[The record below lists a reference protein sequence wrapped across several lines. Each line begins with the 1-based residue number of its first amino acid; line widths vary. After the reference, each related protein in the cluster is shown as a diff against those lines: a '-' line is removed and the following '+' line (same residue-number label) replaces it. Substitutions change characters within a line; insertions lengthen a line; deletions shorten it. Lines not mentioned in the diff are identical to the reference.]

1 MMIFQNKETEYVSL
15 YLKIVT
21 HCRIICNLWLL
32 VWNVFTGRRDLK
44 SEEQIKKEKVL
55 FRR

>member
-15 YLKIVT
+15 YLKIVS